1 MLKAHAQNS
10 PRTTIQ
16 AKIVGATLDTLKNN
30 GFAGTS
36 ARSVATRGGFNQAL
50 IFYHFGSLHGLLLA
64 ALEESSEQRL
74 AAYSEAV
81 ARCSTIEELAGVAK
95 ETYEEDLAS
104 GHVTVVS
111 EMIAGSLTHPELRDP
126 IAELMKPWL
135 DFTEGVV
142 QKFLSDSPFGS
153 LLPPRAVAH
162 AIVAFYLGL
171 DQMSHLAGSKTE
183 VDPLLEAGTQLAKLI
198 GPMFMNAGSGT

>member
-1 MLKAHAQNS
+1 MLKATAQTVGEAT
-10 PRTTIQ
+10 RTRIVQ
-16 AKIVGATLDTLKNN
+16 AALATVKKE

-36 ARSVATRGGFNQAL
+36 ARSIAATGGFNQAL

-64 ALEESSEQRL
+64 ALAESSQERL
-74 AAYSEAV
+74 AAYSTVV
-81 ARCSTIEELAGVAK
+81 AACEGL
-95 ETYEEDLAS
+95 EDLARVAGETYREDLKS

-111 EMIAGSLTHPELRDP
+111 EMIAGSLTHPELKGP

-135 DFTEGVV
+135 HFSEQVV
-142 QKFLSDSPFGS
+142 TRFLGDSPFGQ

-171 DQMSHLAGSKTE
+171 EQMSHLNGETNEAE
-183 VDPLLEAGTQLAKLI
+183 PLFEAGAQLATLL
-198 GPMFMNAGSGT
+198 GPLFKPS